1 MEVSVFILPE
11 IPNVIICKQM
21 QTLPTFS
28 KGEEWIFTRS
38 AFVAFVGSER
48 SLKGREAQVSRV
60 DVLQERER
68 SGAQK
73 DGDIPGLR

>member
-1 MEVSVFILPE
+1 MEVSVFILPA
-11 IPNVIICKQM
+11 IPNVIICKRM

-28 KGEEWIFTRS
+28 KGEGWISTRN
-38 AFVAFVGSER
+38 AFVGSER

-68 SGAQK
+68 SGAERKRMVTSQVT
-73 DGDIPGLR
+73 GE